1 MLYWIIKAI
10 LNPVLRFCYR
20 IRVEGA
26 ENVPASGAV
35 ILASNH
41 RSFLDS
47 IFIPLLVRRRV
58 TFVAKADYFDDP
70 KTAWFFRGVGQIPIR
85 REGGSASQRALDSAA
100 EVLEDG
106 GVFGIY
112 PEGTRSRDGLLHR
125 GHTGFARLALST
137 GAPVVPVGLIGTD
150 EIQPVDRK
158 IPHIFRTVT
167 IRFGTPLDPE
177 RYRER
182 GDDRMVCR
190 QIADEVMFEIRE
202 LTGYE
207 YDDSYATRTAE
218 DIPAEPATVTPLPDH
233 AGNGHGHVPATSEMA
248 S

>member
-1 MLYWIIKAI
+1 MLYWLVKMVLTPI
-10 LNPVLRFCYR
+10 LRFCYR
-20 IRVEGA
+20 IKVEGS
-26 ENVPASGAV
+26 ENIPVGGAV

-47 IFIPLLVRRRV
+47 IFIPLLIGRRV

-85 REGGSASQRALDSAA
+85 REGGSASQRALDSAK
-100 EVLEDG
+100 EVLDG
-106 GVFGIY
+106 EGVFAIY

-125 GHTGFARLALST
+125 GHTGFARLALAT

-150 EIQPVDRK
+150 EIQPVDQKVPR
-158 IPHIFRTVT
+158 IFRTVT
-167 IRFGTPLDPE
+167 IRFGPPVDPA
-177 RYRER
+177 RYAER
-182 GDDRMVCR
+182 GDDRLVAR

-207 YDDSYATRTAE
+207 YVDTYATREAE
-218 DIPAEPATVTPLPDH
+218 GIPAQEATEAPL
-233 AGNGHGHVPATSEMA
+233 AA
-248 S
+248 